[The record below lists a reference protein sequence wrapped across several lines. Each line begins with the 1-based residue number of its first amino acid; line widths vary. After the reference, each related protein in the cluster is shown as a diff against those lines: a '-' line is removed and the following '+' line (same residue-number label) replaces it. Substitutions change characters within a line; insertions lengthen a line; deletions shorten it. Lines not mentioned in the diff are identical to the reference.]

1 MIKSVLVPYDGSN
14 CSKSALSI
22 AGSIAGLVGARVHG
36 LFVDD
41 IKAYSEIG
49 VGQLLAASIVGSPA
63 VPSPRSAEVVLKLEE
78 QYESRLKLLK
88 EEFRLVCT
96 PGMLEGMFYSRI
108 GDPAREIV
116 EMAKTVDFVVIGH
129 DSGSEF
135 HAGRTSV
142 DLLRTTTRPVLVV
155 PCEPKGDEK
164 ILVAYDKS
172 DASARVLRAAAELAE
187 IADLGAVHLLTIDE
201 DEEEAV
207 ERQST
212 AAQYLSHY
220 DFEVT
225 PVIRSGRPADV
236 IREYADEIDASIVAL
251 GSFGHNRLHERI
263 FGSTTFDILSKLDR
277 AVLLMA

>member
-142 DLLRTTTRPVLVV
+142 DLLRTTTR
-155 PCEPKGDEK
+155 
-164 ILVAYDKS
+164 
-172 DASARVLRAAAELAE
+172 
-187 IADLGAVHLLTIDE
+187 
-201 DEEEAV
+201 
-207 ERQST
+207 
-212 AAQYLSHY
+212 
-220 DFEVT
+220 
-225 PVIRSGRPADV
+225 
-236 IREYADEIDASIVAL
+236 
-251 GSFGHNRLHERI
+251 
-263 FGSTTFDILSKLDR
+263 
-277 AVLLMA
+277 